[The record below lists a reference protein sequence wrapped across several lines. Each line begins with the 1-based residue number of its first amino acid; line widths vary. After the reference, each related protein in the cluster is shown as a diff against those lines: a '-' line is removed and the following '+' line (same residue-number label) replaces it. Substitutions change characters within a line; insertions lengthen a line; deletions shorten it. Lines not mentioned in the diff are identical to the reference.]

1 MSFSD
6 HQFVHKPLVQVK
18 VAGITVSLY
27 PVLELSMSAA
37 ERAHGFHV
45 IKNNLLT
52 ANLTQRQLLNAVGQQ
67 TGQSTVVDGDIA
79 ASLRQFVDHWRNFR
93 NLRILSFHDSM
104 GAVINSTTIAEDP
117 SVLKPIQ
124 NGVYANC
131 RSADVTFARVQ
142 VNADYSYAI
151 RGVHPLRLDFYIE
164 LPQTSTNL
172 TNGLN
177 QPYTLVTYA
186 GPADLRTLDAAQSKT
201 SILNITYQMYPG
213 QIVPAA
219 FGSTAATLNQDAKM
233 AEIEAKILRVV
244 QSSIMD
250 SVFATIA
257 PNYTNQPEAALEHVY
272 QIVTDA
278 DVKKK
283 CRSGQEY
290 YSQLMAA
297 AQPFIK
303 ERTFPVNVVKKFK
316 NHLDPDL
323 F

>member
-18 VAGITVSLY
+18 VACVTVSLY
-27 PVLELSMSAA
+27 QVLDSSMSAA

-45 IKNNLLT
+45 IKNNLLVV
-52 ANLTQRQLLNAVGQQ
+52 NLTPRQLLNAVGQQ
-67 TGQSTVVDGDIA
+67 TGQSKVVDGDIA
-79 ASLRQFVDHWRNFR
+79 AYLQHFVDHWRNFW
-93 NLRILSFHDSM
+93 NLRILSFHDST
-104 GAVINSTTIAEDP
+104 GAVMNTTTLAEDP

-142 VNADYSYAI
+142 VNVDYSYAI

-201 SILNITYQMYPG
+201 SILDIT
-213 QIVPAA
+213 
-219 FGSTAATLNQDAKM
+219 
-233 AEIEAKILRVV
+233 
-244 QSSIMD
+244 
-250 SVFATIA
+250 
-257 PNYTNQPEAALEHVY
+257 
-272 QIVTDA
+272 
-278 DVKKK
+278 
-283 CRSGQEY
+283 
-290 YSQLMAA
+290 
-297 AQPFIK
+297 
-303 ERTFPVNVVKKFK
+303 
-316 NHLDPDL
+316 
-323 F
+323 